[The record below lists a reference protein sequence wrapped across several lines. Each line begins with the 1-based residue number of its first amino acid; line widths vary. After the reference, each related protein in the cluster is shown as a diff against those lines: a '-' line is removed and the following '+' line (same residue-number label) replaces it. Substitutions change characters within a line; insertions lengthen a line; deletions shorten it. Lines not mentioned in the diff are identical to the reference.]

1 MASLVLLKNPLAP
14 HTREIYPL
22 AAGTPVI
29 DWLQEHH
36 PRGFGMP
43 IRFYVNG
50 TEQDLDGLD
59 YKVADDDVAII
70 ALMPGDPGT
79 ITIGAILTQLAIAAV
94 LAAAS
99 FAINYFFFRPT
110 ERASGMKGDPVS
122 LYDVSTDQNAARLG
136 EPIPVVYGTVL
147 TSPDYVAQ
155 PYSFYEWSQQNYD
168 QLYNGVQY
176 LDLLL
181 CVGQGNIDVAN
192 IFLGETASQTPD
204 PGVVAWRAFKPAEH
218 RSTAG
223 VVSSGMGAGFYEN
236 VLTSPEVGN
245 QEFVNPNDAA
255 GYFATAKPGTIGN
268 KIEIDIVW
276 PGGLFDVDT
285 GSNAGDLVGRD
296 CTFTVYYQEMND
308 SDVRIGT
315 EYSTT
320 IWASTSAGVSV
331 TGPFGGAVTTTSTS
345 ARNRT
350 AIASPLRRT
359 YRIFPPKAARWA
371 VKIVRTS
378 NAPNAK
384 NGTDRFIWTGLRLF
398 ATMPTTVYGNVTL
411 VAVRIKASQGLGTDA
426 SVRITCRAI
435 RRLPPPVGG
444 VENQTA
450 IAIDAFADAYTNT
463 VYGAARPRSEL
474 DLTTLNTLRTK
485 WSAYQFNHVFRERL
499 TVWEA
504 LRIITIPFGAE
515 PLPVGPVMSIAA
527 DGIKTVR
534 SMLFTDANIVEGT
547 MNVNYSWDEEGV
559 SDGVEIEYLDPTT
572 FKPAY
577 AKYPPTALRPDQYSV
592 PGINSATHAAQFARL
607 VWNRGMLQ
615 RKRITFDTE
624 LEGLLLQ
631 LGDRIGVSHNVPKWG
646 DGGLVIGVSG
656 NTLTVDHDL
665 NWAGGTKQILLRA
678 TDGSVSNAITVTR
691 GSADNKV
698 VLPSAPP
705 FNINVDNDK
714 DYTSFAFG
722 SSTTLV
728 RDFIVATTTPTGEN
742 TVTIE
747 AVNYD
752 AGVYAGAMSYMLSA

>member
-29 DWLQEHH
+29 DWLQANH

-50 TEQDLDGLD
+50 KEQDLDGLD
-59 YKVADDDVAII
+59 YKVTDDDVAVI
-70 ALMPGDPGT
+70 ALMPGEPGT
-79 ITIGAILTQLAIAAV
+79 ITLGAILTQLAISAV

-155 PYSFYEWSQQNYD
+155 PYTFYEWNQQNYD
-168 QLYNGVQY
+168 DYYTGVQY
-176 LDLLL
+176 LNLLL
-181 CVGQGNIDVAN
+181 CVGQGNIDIAN
-192 IFLGETASQTPD
+192 IYLGDTASQTPD
-204 PGVVAWRAFKPAEH
+204 PGVVTWRAFKPSEH
-218 RSTAG
+218 RSSPG
-223 VVSSGMGAGFYEN
+223 VIGAALGGNFYEN
-236 VLTSPEVGN
+236 VVTSPEVGN
-245 QEFVNPNDAA
+245 QEFIDAGDSA
-255 GYFATAKPGTIGN
+255 GYFAACKQGLIAQD
-268 KIEIDIVW
+268 IDVDIVW

-285 GSNAGDLVGRD
+285 GSNAGDLIGRS
-296 CTFTVYYQEMND
+296 CNFTVYYQELDAND
-308 SDVRIGT
+308 NRTGT
-315 EYSTT
+315 EYSTV
-320 IWASTSAGVSV
+320 IYASTSASASV
-331 TGPFGGAVTTTSTS
+331 TGPYGTSTTSTSVS

-350 AIASPLRRT
+350 IIASPLRRT
-359 YRIFPPKAARWA
+359 YRILAPKAARWA
-371 VKIVRTS
+371 VKIVRNTS
-378 NAPNAK
+378 APNAK
-384 NGTDRFIWTGLRLF
+384 NGTDRFVWTGLRVYAGF
-398 ATMPTTVYGNVTL
+398 PTATVYGNVTL

-485 WSAYQFNHVFRERL
+485 WAAYQFNHVFRERI
-499 TVWEA
+499 TIWEA
-504 LRIITIPFGAE
+504 LRAITIPFGAE

-534 SMLFTDANIVEGT
+534 SMLFTDANIVEGS
-547 MNVNYSWDEEGV
+547 MNVNYSWDDEGV

-577 AKYPPTALRPDQYSV
+577 AKYPTTALRPDQYSV
-592 PGINSATHAAQFARL
+592 PGINSATHAAQFAQL

-665 NWAGGTKQILLRA
+665 NWSGGAKQILLRA

-728 RDFIVATTTPTGEN
+728 RDFIVSTTTPSGEN
-742 TVTIE
+742 TVTVE
-747 AVNYD
+747 ALNYD
-752 AGVYAGAMSYMLSA
+752 AGVYAGAMSFMLS